1 MRKFLWICVVLV
13 FMAACQS
20 NTYGKKKP
28 ADLISR
34 DTLVMALKD
43 LSLIESHI
51 QDKYVHVGVFKG
63 LMKRSGEQVL
73 KTYRLTPYRFEET
86 MDYYGSHQ
94 LMLQSVYTQ
103 VLDSLNKEAS
113 KMPEDSFR
121 APDST
126 GLPNLPGFP
135 GRP

>member
-1 MRKFLWICVVLV
+1 MRKFLWISGVFVL
-13 FMAACQS
+13 MTACQS

-34 DTLVMALKD
+34 DTLVMVLKD

-51 QDKYVHVGVFKG
+51 QDKYVHVGVFKD

-73 KTYRLTPYRFEET
+73 KSFHLTPKRFEET

-94 LMLQSVYTQ
+94 IMLQSVYTQ

-113 KMPEDSFR
+113 KIPEDSFR
-121 APDST
+121 TPDSI